1 MDGSQAI
8 AAGAALSAF
17 TLDAQHDRLMRL
29 AFPRNDGPESILLPN
44 RLRAHE
50 EVSRCFRVVVELLS
64 DDARIPLK
72 AMMARMVTISLVR
85 EDGSLRYFNGYVT
98 EFRFLRTDGGFA
110 FYQMVLEPWL
120 ALAKLR
126 KDNVSFHG
134 KSVIE
139 LTELTFA
146 HYRQADWRT
155 HIIDEDPRMTCANQY
170 DETDYNHLH
179 RRWEALGLM
188 YSYEHRPDG
197 HTLWLYDKS
206 YLAQPVDPTGID
218 DSGTIPFRDKAG
230 SLEDDGIREWSP
242 KRCIGSG
249 QTTLVSFDFKNPVV
263 QRSTAESLNNQGD
276 VFPYEIYENTGS
288 YGFRTR
294 DDGEKLAY
302 QRMGERDANTQT
314 FDARGNDRTVQ
325 PGRFFKLGGHFSAE
339 LQAPK
344 WGEAPPPSI
353 ADRDYLILS
362 VDHEAS
368 NNYQAGPGAP
378 SHYENTFRCIRK
390 DIQWRPGRNYNSK
403 PCTYPGIQTAIV
415 VGPAGSEIHTDGY
428 GRIKVQ
434 FHWDRLGKY
443 DENSSPWL
451 RVMSPGAGSEFG
463 NIRLPRVGDEVAVVF
478 LDGNIDHPLILGA
491 LYNYTHMPPWQL
503 PEQQALSGLRSHELQ
518 SGAASGRGN
527 HLILDDTKEQIQAQ
541 LKSDHLASQLSLGHI
556 NRIEDNAG
564 RKDARGQGFELR
576 TDGHGAVRA
585 QQGLLL
591 STEGRPNARAHITD
605 MAETLARMAQGQEL
619 HDSLSQAA
627 QQAQAH
633 QPGDQDQVAAALQA
647 QVDTI
652 KGRGGLPARGEFPEF
667 QAPHLTLAS
676 PAGIET
682 STQGS
687 THLMSVEHTALTS
700 GGHTSLSAGKSL
712 LVSVKEAVRMFAY
725 KAGMKLVAASADI
738 DITALKDSVNI
749 LAKLNITHTANR
761 ITITAKEEVVINGG
775 TSFSRWNASGIVHG
789 TNGVWRQHAAQH
801 SFVPGKSEGTPGL
814 PQTVQLP
821 PGQLDLHHQYVN
833 PEGARC
839 QGVRQ
844 GDYTVVD
851 AEGGVHQGTL
861 DGNGFASVSGLP
873 MGMATVSYGKDPR
886 DPWDEGSYFGDGT
899 EWPTVALREADAA
912 VASAAA
918 ATSDRPALALRAQ
931 NHGLLTGA
939 KTATGSLDGAAGKF
953 GAIAQAATQAARAV
967 QSLQKGGA
975 QALLA
980 PVGQAALANLAGKL
994 PGGATALNTYG
1005 ASSAAKPAAA
1015 VASTLGLP
1023 GSLPRIGPEVAPSIP
1038 KKSVI

>member
-17 TLDAQHDRLMRL
+17 SLDAQHDRLLCL
-29 AFPRNDGPESILLPN
+29 AFPCNDGPDRILLPN
-44 RLRAHE
+44 RLKAHE
-50 EVSRCFRVVVELLS
+50 EVSRCFRFEVELLS
-64 DDARIPLK
+64 DDAQIPLK

-98 EFRFLRTDGGFA
+98 EFRFLRADGGFA
-110 FYQMVLEPWL
+110 FYHMVLEPWL
-120 ALAKLR
+120 AFARLR
-126 KDNVSFHG
+126 KDNRSFLG

-139 LTELTFA
+139 LTELTLA
-146 HYRQADWRT
+146 QYRQKDW
-155 HIIDEDPRMTCANQY
+155 HPVLVGEYPRLTCANQY

-179 RRWEALGLM
+179 RRWEEFGLH
-188 YSYEHRPDG
+188 YYYEHRADG
-197 HTLWLYDKS
+197 HSLLLCDRST
-206 YLAQPVDPTGID
+206 LAQSIDPSGID
-218 DSGTIPFRDKAG
+218 DSGEIPFRDKSG
-230 SLEDDGIREWSP
+230 SLEHDGIREWSAV
-242 KRCIGSG
+242 RRLGSG
-249 QTTLVSFDFKNPVV
+249 QTTLASFDYKNPVA
-263 QRSTAESLNNQGD
+263 QHATAESLNKQGD
-276 VFPYEIYENTGS
+276 VYPYEIYENTGA
-288 YGFRTR
+288 YGFRTH
-294 DDGEKLAY
+294 DDGERLAQ

-314 FDARGNDRTVQ
+314 FEARGNDRTAQ
-325 PGRFFKLGGHFSAE
+325 PGRCFKLGGHFSAA
-339 LQAPK
+339 LQVPK
-344 WGEAPPPSI
+344 RGEPAKPSI
-353 ADRDYLILS
+353 RDRDYLILS

-378 SHYENTFRCIRK
+378 SNYENSFRCVRR
-390 DIQWRPGRNYNSK
+390 DIQWRPGRHYNSQ
-403 PCTYPGIQTAIV
+403 PCIYHGIQTAIV
-415 VGPAGSEIHTDGY
+415 VGPAGAEIHTDGY
-428 GRIKVQ
+428 GRVKIQ
-434 FHWDRLGKY
+434 YHWDRLGKR
-443 DENSSPWL
+443 DENSSPWV
-451 RVMSPGAGSEFG
+451 RVMSPGAGVEFG
-463 NIRLPRVGDEVAVVF
+463 HIRLPRVGEEVGVVF
-478 LDGNIDHPLILGA
+478 VNGNIDHPLILGV

-503 PEQQALSGLRSHELQ
+503 PEQQALSGLRSRELQ
-518 SGAASGRGN
+518 AGAASGRGN

-556 NRIEDNAG
+556 KRIEDNAG

-619 HDSLSQAA
+619 HDSLSQVA

-633 QPGDQDQVAAALQA
+633 QPGDQDQVAAALKA
-647 QVDTI
+647 QVDAI
-652 KGRGGLPARGEFPEF
+652 KGQGGLPPQGEFPEF

-700 GGHTSLSAGKSL
+700 GGHASLSAGKSL

-801 SFVPGKSEGTPGL
+801 SFVPGKSEGSPGL
-814 PQTVQLP
+814 PRTIQLP
-821 PGQLDLHHQYVN
+821 PGQLDLHHQYVT
-833 PEGARC
+833 PEGSRKE
-839 QGVRQ
+839 GVRK

-851 AEGGVHQGTL
+851 AEGGVHRGTL
-861 DGNGFASVSGLP
+861 DGNGFASVTGLP

-886 DPWDEGSYFGDGT
+886 DPWDESSYFGQGT
-899 EWPTVALREADAA
+899 EWPA
-912 VASAAA
+912 VAQSEAGTDAA
-918 ATSDRPALALRAQ
+918 ATADRPAPAPRTQ
-931 NHGLLTGA
+931 NPGLLTGA
-939 KTATGSLDGAAGKF
+939 KAAAGSLDGAAGKF
-953 GAIAQAATQAARAV
+953 GTIAQAAKQAASAV

-975 QALLA
+975 QALLV
-980 PVGQAALANLAGKL
+980 PVGQVGMANLAGQL
-994 PGGATALNTYG
+994 LGGATALNTYG
-1005 ASSAAKPAAA
+1005 ASNAAKPAAA
-1015 VASTLGLP
+1015 VASALGLP
-1023 GSLPRIGPEVAPSIP
+1023 GSLPRIGAEVAPSIP